1 MILSEIATRASCER
15 LGMCQAGAIV
25 RPAVL
30 ALCLAVSGCSM
41 VDGSTDAAA
50 LFERQQQGD
59 MQAMDELE
67 NSALRKGGISAF
79 YAGLAYDRQGD
90 VTNALRVYALS
101 DNKFAKH
108 NAAIIQLRQIASG
121 VRNSELINALF
132 TNLKSAAD
140 AGVPESMLMLA
151 KLYERGI
158 ANTEKNPALSF
169 QWLKKLVEH
178 NKHPEAEYY
187 LGLAYW
193 NGFGTQKNEQQAK
206 RYLESA
212 AKSGSPDAKIAMYRL
227 NTGFDRLVW
236 LLIAMNSTQDK
247 NGLLSSE
254 DLTKYDERE
263 IKKAKEKSSAW
274 INAHSISY
282 EPMSYDKTI
291 IPQS

>member
-1 MILSEIATRASCER
+1 MIHSEIATRALCGR
-15 LGMCQAGAIV
+15 LGMHQTGSIARHAL
-25 RPAVL
+25 L

-41 VDGSTDAAA
+41 VDGSSDAAA

-59 MQAMDELE
+59 MQAMGELE
-67 NSALRKGGISAF
+67 ESALRKGGINAF
-79 YAGLAYDRQGD
+79 YAGLAYDLQGD
-90 VTNALRVYALS
+90 VSNALRLYGIS

-108 NAAIIQLRQIASG
+108 NAAIIQLRQVASG
-121 VRNSELINALF
+121 VRNTEITDSVLR
-132 TNLKSAAD
+132 NLNVAAE

-158 ANTEKNPALSF
+158 AKSENNPALSF
-169 QWLKKLVEH
+169 QWLKRLVEH

-193 NGFGTQKNEQQAK
+193 NGFGTKRNEQQAK

-227 NTGFDRLVW
+227 NSGFDRLVW
-236 LLIAMNSTQDK
+236 LLIAMNSTHDNK
-247 NGLLSSE
+247 SLLTSE
-254 DLTKYDERE
+254 DLTRYDERE

-274 INAHSISY
+274 INAHSINY
-282 EPMSYDKTI
+282 EPIRYDKTI
-291 IPQS
+291 IPRV